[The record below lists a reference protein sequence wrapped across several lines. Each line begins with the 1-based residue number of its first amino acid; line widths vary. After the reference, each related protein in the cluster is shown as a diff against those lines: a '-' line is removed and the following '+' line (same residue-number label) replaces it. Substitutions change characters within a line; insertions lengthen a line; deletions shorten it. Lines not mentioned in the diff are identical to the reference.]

1 MDVVGL
7 LAIGSRPSFPREDS
21 DLTQQDFSDFTTN
34 FEGRRMSTQDI
45 NDRLR
50 LLDLGYYRSVLK
62 PKGGAQ
68 VDPLLSYIVLPPI
81 LRLLQITRIMA
92 TEINVGNK
100 TIRIRDSLK
109 PYRLTTI
116 EVGMDSRTSKA
127 QFDVHCSCAE

>member
-1 MDVVGL
+1 
-7 LAIGSRPSFPREDS
+7 
-21 DLTQQDFSDFTTN
+21 
-34 FEGRRMSTQDI
+34 MSTQDI